1 MAGAPLPPTRSRRRE
16 LGDLVLVAGGT
27 IPGAL
32 LRWLLP
38 DLLLANLLGCLLLG
52 LLIGSVDSAGS
63 AGLRRRLLL
72 WGGIG
77 FCGSLTSFSSWMPQL
92 AGLSP
97 LSGDGLRT
105 LLLPLAGGLLAL
117 IAGRGLGQALARL
130 PGPRRR
136 TLRR

>member
-1 MAGAPLPPTRSRRRE
+1 MASPSPPRPRRRE
-16 LGDLVLVAGGT
+16 ALDLALVAAGA

-32 LRWLLP
+32 LRWQLS

-52 LLIGSVDSAGS
+52 VLL
-63 AGLRRRLLL
+63 GLRGPRPRLML

>member
-1 MAGAPLPPTRSRRRE
+1 MAAPSPPRSRRRE
-16 LGDLVLVAGGT
+16 ALDLTLVAAGA

-32 LRWLLP
+32 LRWQLP

-52 LLIGSVDSAGS
+52 ALLALPSP
-63 AGLRRRLLL
+63 RPRLML

-105 LLLPLAGGLLAL
+105 LLLPLAGGVLALLA
-117 IAGRGLGQALARL
+117 GRALGKSLVRL
-130 PGPRRR
+130 LVPPRRPF
-136 TLRR
+136 RR